1 MHTKEELEREKLRH
15 EVNNLRYGWIQRAS
29 ALAGLSTIV
38 ITTLVTNVSEY
49 LKVKKLENK
58 EHQVSVALADSEKVL
73 HQEGDS
79 LKKIGIAN
87 LRKEIAFSESYN
99 ERRQA
104 AVGQLKSKDEEIAYY
119 RGQLDSIT
127 DMIVKSKAIKHDL
140 MGIAIAPKPAPNNLA
155 DTITA
160 NIADVSK

>member
-1 MHTKEELEREKLRH
+1 MKTKEELEREKLRH

-38 ITTLVTNVSEY
+38 ITTIVTNVSEY

-58 EHQVSVALADSEKVL
+58 EHQVSIALKDSEKVL
-73 HQEGDS
+73 HQEDDS
-79 LKKIGIAN
+79 LKKLN
-87 LRKEIAFSESYN
+87 LATLKKEIAFSESYN
-99 ERRQA
+99 EKRLA
-104 AVGQLKSKDEEIAYY
+104 AMANLKSKDEEINYY

-127 DMIVKSKAIKHDL
+127 DMIIKSKAIKQEL
-140 MGIAIAPKPAPNNLA
+140 LNQKATPKNSSNDVA

-160 NIADVSK
+160 N